1 MDTTALVII
10 GSIISIASLIL
21 AILKMSRDSAH
32 QNQKFL
38 IEQAVIQEKL
48 STITKELLEIKQLLS
63 ENEGQIQ
70 KNTMDIQEIKNMYK
84 FKERKI

>member
-21 AILKMSRDSAH
+21 AILKMSRDSSH

-48 STITKELLEIKQLLS
+48 STITKELLEIKKLLS
-63 ENEGQIQ
+63 KSEGQIQ